1 MVQNQHGNNV
11 LRWDNKGT
19 VVETTDFDKYTM
31 KIDGSERLTVR
42 NRRFLW
48 PVQSYK
54 EAISHPAPEG
64 EAEEQAQPCRG
75 SFATP
80 GGARPGLPLGPA
92 GARPRVAARTSR
104 RPEDQTGSPRGRL
117 DHTVPPPQ

>member
-48 PVQSYK
+48 PIQSYK

-64 EAEEQAQPCRG
+64 EAEEQAQPSRRSAQG
-75 SFATP
+75 P
-80 GGARPGLPLGPA
+80 GRPLGPA
-92 GARPRVAARTSR
+92 GARPGVAARTSR
-104 RPEDQTGSPRGRL
+104 RPEDQRGSPGGRL
-117 DHTVPPPQ
+117 DRTVPPPQ